1 MRVTHARPVII
12 IGLDSARLDLIAPW
26 AAAGDLP
33 NCGHVLPAPAGRL
46 RSTIQPDQAGLGPR
60 SLEPFYL
67 VTTEPAWQARGCR
80 QRAHDVP
87 AGDRQVEARLRGL
100 GYPG

>member
-1 MRVTHARPVII
+1 MRVTHARQVTI
-12 IGLDSARLDLIAPW
+12 IGLDGARLDLIALW
-26 AAAGDLP
+26 AVAGDLP
-33 NCGHVLPAPAGRL
+33 NHGRVLASGRL
-46 RSTIQPDQAGLGPR
+46 RSTIQPNQAGLSLR

-67 VTTEPAWQARGCR
+67 VTTKPAWQARGCR